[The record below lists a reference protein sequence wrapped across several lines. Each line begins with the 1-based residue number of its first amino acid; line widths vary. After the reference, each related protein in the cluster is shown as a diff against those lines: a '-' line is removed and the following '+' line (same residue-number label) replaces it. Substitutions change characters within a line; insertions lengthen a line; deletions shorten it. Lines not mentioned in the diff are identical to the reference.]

1 MDISHRLVEAVQT
14 AQAEQTQ
21 LRIAGAGSKRQW
33 LPGNGGELLVT
44 TEHVGVVAYDPAEL
58 VITARCGTPLKE
70 IVSVLAQHHQHLA
83 FEPPQFFGSGTVG
96 GMVASGLSGPA
107 RPWGGSTR
115 DAVLGIK
122 LCNGLGEVLDFGGR
136 VMKNVAGYDVSRLAA
151 GSWGALGVLL
161 EASLRVQPMA
171 QSTATLSFD
180 MDANAANEYCRNL
193 ARNYTPLNG
202 TWWNGNQLCL
212 RLSGS
217 AQAVEQK
224 ISDLGGSR
232 SHSDQIWKQICHH
245 DHEFF
250 KTTSSD
256 GPDRTGHKLWRVIT
270 PPGAPPP
277 EHFDVQ
283 NFAMEWAGGQRWWW
297 HEDSV
302 TVQTYASEVGG
313 WAHIKGEPQQ
323 VDALPG
329 KYMLAIKQAF
339 DPHGLFLSP
348 IESGIPHAD

>member
-1 MDISHRLVEAVQT
+1 MDISPRLVDAVQT
-14 AQAEQTQ
+14 AQSEHIQ
-21 LRIAGAGSKRQW
+21 LRTAGTGSKRQW
-33 LPGNGGELLVT
+33 LPGSGGQLLVT
-44 TEHVGVVAYDPAEL
+44 TEHVGIVAYDPAEL
-58 VITARCGTPLKE
+58 VITARCGTPVKE
-70 IVSVLAQHHQHLA
+70 IVSVLAQHNQHLA

-115 DAVLGIK
+115 DAVLGVK
-122 LCNGLGEVLDFGGR
+122 LCNGLGEVLNFGGR

-171 QSTATLSFD
+171 QSTATLSFE
-180 MDANAANEYCRNL
+180 MDAAAANEYCRNL
-193 ARNYTPLNG
+193 ARSYTPLNAV
-202 TWWNGNQLCL
+202 WWNNNQLFL

-224 ISDLGGSR
+224 ISDLGGHR
-232 SHSDQIWKQICHH
+232 RLSDQIWRQISDH
-245 DHEFF
+245 DHKFF
-250 KTTSSD
+250 KATYSG

-270 PPGAPPP
+270 PPGAPLP
-277 EHFDVQ
+277 EHYDVQ

-297 HEDSV
+297 HNDSAR
-302 TVQTYASEVGG
+302 VQAYASEVGG
-313 WAHIKGEPQQ
+313 WAHVKGEPQT
-323 VDALPG
+323 VDETPG

-348 IESGIPHAD
+348 MERGITHAD